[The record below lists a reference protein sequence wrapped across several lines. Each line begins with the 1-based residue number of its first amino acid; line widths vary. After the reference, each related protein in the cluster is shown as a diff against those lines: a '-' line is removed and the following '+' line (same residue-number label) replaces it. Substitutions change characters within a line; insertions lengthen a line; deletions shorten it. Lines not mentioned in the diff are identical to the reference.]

1 MKVKYRAAA
10 LLAALLLSFPEAA
23 WAGDVCA
30 AEESGQKQELNLEK
44 ALQKAKKN
52 SIDLRG
58 IAGQAEYLQELKED
72 LWDTLGHFNVP
83 DVDYQ
88 KWVDD
93 YTYSLYSSAQSISS
107 NMAKNNYSRE
117 ITEISL
123 EATVKNYFT
132 SILSNEDTLRLARKT
147 EEIQKMLYTQG
158 KEKYSMGMISKYDL
172 QELENNYK
180 TAQDNIQSL
189 EKALAEEYR
198 CFYQLLGEKE
208 DAEYTLVYDVEYEP
222 YTMNRTME
230 QYIADKLKNDYTI
243 LQKEQSVED
252 AEFNMNYLAE
262 STTNTQNVTNKYNYD
277 EAKRSLKSAKQDKE
291 LAIKNAYDAIRKLED
306 SYTSAEKTLETAQ
319 SKLTLAQLDYEIGR
333 GTELAQKQAE
343 LAVEEAQNALRQ
355 IVYAHDLQVYQFE
368 NTELLSNASNSMG
381 ASGI

>member
-23 WAGDVCA
+23 WAGDAYA

-72 LWDTLGHFNVP
+72 LWDSLGHFSLP
-83 DVDYQ
+83 DADYQ

-107 NMAKNNYSRE
+107 NMTKNNYSKE

-189 EKALAEEYR
+189 EKTLAEEYR

>member
-23 WAGDVCA
+23 WAGDAYA

-189 EKALAEEYR
+189 EKTLAEEYR

-343 LAVEEAQNALRQ
+343 LAVEEAQNALQQ

-381 ASGI
+381 AAGI

>member
-23 WAGDVCA
+23 WAGDACA

-189 EKALAEEYR
+189 EKTLAEEYR